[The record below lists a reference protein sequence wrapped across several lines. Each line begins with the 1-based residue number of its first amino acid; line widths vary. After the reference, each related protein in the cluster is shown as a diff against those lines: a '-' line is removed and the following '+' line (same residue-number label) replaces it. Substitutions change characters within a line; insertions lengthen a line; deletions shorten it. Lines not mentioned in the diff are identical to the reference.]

1 MATVT
6 IENGEVARIIPSYG
20 FKLLETKKLRNGDT
34 AKNFFT
40 VWCKEEVKEGD
51 IVTVEGELSVKI
63 EEFQGRDGKPRQVA
77 AVHVNNA
84 LVMKADEG
92 LPF

>member
-6 IENGEVARIIPSYG
+6 IENAEVFRLIPGFG
-20 FKLLETKKLRNGDT
+20 FKLVEVKKLRNGDT
-34 AKNFFT
+34 AKNYYT
-40 VWCKEEVKEGD
+40 IWTKEQVKEGD
-51 IVTVEGELSVKI
+51 IVTVEGELSVKL
-63 EEFQGRDGKPRQVA
+63 EEFTGKDGKPRNAA

-84 LVMKADEG
+84 LVMIATEE

>member
-6 IENGEVARIIPSYG
+6 IENAEVFRLIPGYG

-34 AKNFFT
+34 AKNYFT
-40 VWCKEEVKEGD
+40 VWCKEQVKEGD
-51 IVTVEGELSVKI
+51 IVTVEGELTVKL
-63 EEFQGRDGKPRQVA
+63 EEFTGKDGVPRKAA

-84 LVMKADEG
+84 LVMIQGEE